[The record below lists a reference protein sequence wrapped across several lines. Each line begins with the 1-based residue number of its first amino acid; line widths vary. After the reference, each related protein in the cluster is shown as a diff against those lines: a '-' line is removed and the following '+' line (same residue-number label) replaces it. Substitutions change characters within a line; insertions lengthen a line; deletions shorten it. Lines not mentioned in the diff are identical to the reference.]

1 MNPNVTVMPLIVCDA
16 ALKSA
21 APKDLVQAVAA
32 FAKAE
37 GMALTVQ
44 REPRALTPREV
55 YLFDLRGQGLS
66 VSGDS
71 AVDDLVEGRQP
82 KIYSFAIYPDLL
94 TLSSPF
100 DFAVLQPKAER
111 VARDLQTYLRD
122 VADVTIRP
130 GAK

>member
-1 MNPNVTVMPLIVCDA
+1 MNSNVTVMPLITCDA
-16 ALKSA
+16 VLKGVG
-21 APKDLVQAVAA
+21 PKDLVRAVAA

-37 GMALTVQ
+37 GMALKVQ
-44 REPRALTPREV
+44 REPQALTPREV
-55 YLFDLRGQGLS
+55 YLFDLQGKGLS

-111 VARDLQTYLRD
+111 VARDLQLSMRD

-130 GAK
+130 VPK